1 MTRIVYVFFVIPGA
15 RDTGGGGY
23 GPPGGYGGLTVGGG
37 CGGPGP
43 TFGGG
48 GGPVDPPL
56 PPLFAWAVG
65 LAFDAPLPAF
75 PTGSSKGLLTL
86 ILSPPGVVD
95 DV

>member
-43 TFGGG
+43 TFGG